1 MLSSPAYAEE
11 YRQWRESMAGFES
24 GEDRAQW
31 SEHRLMPDPSRARVR
46 VYATHSTH
54 KSLSALRQASMVH
67 IRDEDFNSLTRDSF
81 GEAFLTHTSTSPNQ
95 QLLASLDLARR
106 QVDIEGFQLVRN
118 VYDMA
123 LVFRHRV
130 RKDRLI
136 SKWFRILDESD
147 LVPDEFRLS
156 AVSSYRQ
163 VRQGVLADWNEAWRS
178 DQFVLDPTRVTLYV
192 GQTGMNGYDFREKI
206 LMDRFG
212 IQINKTSINSV
223 LLIFTIGVTWSSVH
237 YLLDVLRR
245 VATDFDRSD
254 CAASKDDRAL
264 HQRRVEEIT
273 QDLPPLPDFSEFDRA
288 FRPDDAC
295 SFGDMRSAFYA
306 GYEESDREHVMV
318 GEAGRRIAEGKVL
331 VSTTFVVPYPP
342 GFPVLVPGQVVSKEI
357 LYFLAQLDVKEIHGY
372 NPDLGLSVFT
382 EAALKRITG
391 VRRAVTEANGNGNA
405 SQVVAA
411 STRAVLG

>member
-1 MLSSPAYAEE
+1 MQGVEHAE
-11 YRQWRESMAGFES
+11 WI
-24 GEDRAQW
+24 D
-31 SEHRLMPDPSRARVR
+31 HRLLPDPSRARVR

-67 IRDEDFNSLTRDSF
+67 IRDQDFKALTRDAF

-106 QVDIEGFQLVRN
+106 QVDIEGFQLVRS

-147 LVPDEFRLS
+147 LVPDQFRLS

-163 VRQGVLADWNEAWRS
+163 VRQGALAEWNEAWRS

-245 VATDFDRSD
+245 VATDFDRSE
-254 CAASKDDRAL
+254 CAAGKDDRAL
-264 HQRRVEEIT
+264 QQRRVEEIT
-273 QDLPPLPDFSEFDRA
+273 EDLPPLPDFSEFDVA
-288 FRPDDAC
+288 FRPGGAS
-295 SFGDMRSAFYA
+295 SFGDMRAAFYA
-306 GYEESDREHVMV
+306 GYEESDREHVLA
-318 GEAGRRIAEGKVL
+318 GEAARRLADGKTL

-372 NPDLGLSVFT
+372 DHDLGLSVFT
-382 EAALKRITG
+382 EAALKRITAA
-391 VRRAVTEANGNGNA
+391 RRAVAEANGNGNV
-405 SQVVAA
+405 SHVVAA

>member
-1 MLSSPAYAEE
+1 
-11 YRQWRESMAGFES
+11 
-24 GEDRAQW
+24 
-31 SEHRLMPDPSRARVR
+31 
-46 VYATHSTH
+46 
-54 KSLSALRQASMVH
+54 
-67 IRDEDFNSLTRDSF
+67 
-81 GEAFLTHTSTSPNQ
+81 
-95 QLLASLDLARR
+95 
-106 QVDIEGFQLVRN
+106 
-118 VYDMA
+118 
-123 LVFRHRV
+123 
-130 RKDRLI
+130 
-136 SKWFRILDESD
+136 
-147 LVPDEFRLS
+147 
-156 AVSSYRQ
+156 
-163 VRQGVLADWNEAWRS
+163 VLADWNEAWRS

-264 HQRRVEEIT
+264 QQRRVEEIT

>member
-1 MLSSPAYAEE
+1 MI
-11 YRQWRESMAGFES
+11 
-24 GEDRAQW
+24 
-31 SEHRLMPDPSRARVR
+31 HVR
-46 VYATHSTH
+46 D
-54 KSLSALRQASMVH
+54 Q
-67 IRDEDFNSLTRDSF
+67 DFNAPTRDAF

-106 QVDIEGFQLVRN
+106 QVDIEGFQLVRQT
-118 VYDMA
+118 YDMA

-147 LVPDEFRLS
+147 LVPEEFRAS

-163 VRQGVLADWNEAWRS
+163 VRQGALAEWNEAWRS
-178 DQFVLDPTRVTLYV
+178 DQFVLDPTRVTLFV
-192 GQTGMNGYDFREKI
+192 GNTGMNGYDFREKI

-245 VATDFDRSD
+245 VSIDFDRIEKEAS
-254 CAASKDDRAL
+254 AADMAL
-264 HQRRVEEIT
+264 HERHVEEIT
-273 QDLPPLPDFSEFDRA
+273 EDLPHLPDFSEFDIA
-288 FRPDDAC
+288 FRPVDAGT
-295 SFGDMRSAFYA
+295 FGDMRSAFYA
-306 GYEESDREHVMV
+306 GYEETDREHVLI
-318 GEAGRRIAEGKVL
+318 GETGRRLAEGKTL

-357 LYFLAQLDVKEIHGY
+357 VYFLAQLDVKEIHGY
-372 NPDLGLSVFT
+372 NPELGLSVFT
-382 EAALKRITG
+382 DDALARMEAQRNAAMAAVGSAIPRLDLQSVAAAANG
-391 VRRAVTEANGNGNA
+391 APNGARAV
-405 SQVVAA
+405 QVGADDA
-411 STRAVLG
+411 